1 MKPKQRFAILLLLPA
16 ALSMLSGWNG
26 LTNASRIT
34 TSGLTA
40 PDPLIVSI
48 MGEVDRNEWLDINK
62 GLSGEHPVVVGG
74 SAVTFKTRYTPSE
87 PGTLSEQY
95 VYEYFQSLGLP
106 TSYHAWSGSTS
117 RCIGIT
123 GRNVIAEIRG
133 SKDPSRIYLV
143 TAHLDSTSPSPFSNA
158 PGADDDGSG
167 TTAVMMAAKILR
179 AYKFD
184 YTLRFVAF
192 TGEER
197 GLCGSNR
204 YVADARGRNEEI
216 MGALNLDMIAYD
228 SNGVKDVELH
238 AGTRPDS
245 QEIADLLVSNID
257 TYDLNLVPHIL
268 TDSAT
273 VLSDHASFWI
283 YNYPAIAA
291 AEYLFSGD
299 GNPYIHSVRC
309 CDTSDHLDLDMASD
323 YTKAAIATL
332 AMMGGV
338 QQGSFTQPSPIP
350 PTVVPAPPTAT
361 VIAILAPPQNVPGDA
376 SRTFPETNKSLKGL
390 FLDYW
395 TNNGGLAQ
403 QGYPISEVIGEV
415 SDLNGKPYSVQY
427 TERAVFEYHP
437 ENQPPFNVLLSQ
449 LGTFQY
455 KKKYSNGAPG
465 QKPNNDAGSILFPE
479 TGKRVGGKFLDYWKS
494 HGGVAQQGYPISE
507 EFQEKSDLNGQTYL
521 VQYFERAV
529 FEYHPENSPP
539 NDVLLSQLGTF
550 RYKQRYS
557 GK

>member
-1 MKPKQRFAILLLLPA
+1 MKSKQRLAVLLLLPA
-16 ALSMLSGWNG
+16 VLLALSGWNG
-26 LTNASRIT
+26 LTNASRVTT
-34 TSGLTA
+34 TSLA
-40 PDPLIVSI
+40 VPDPQIVNI
-48 MGEVDRNEWLDINK
+48 MGGVDRSEWLDINK
-62 GLSGEHPVVVGG
+62 GLSGERPVVVGG
-74 SAVTFKTRYTPSE
+74 TAVTFRTRYTPSE

-95 VYEYFQSLGLP
+95 VYEYFQSLGLQ
-106 TSYHAWSGSTS
+106 TSYHAWSGSTA

-133 SKDPSRIYLV
+133 AKQPSRIYLI
-143 TAHLDSTSPSPFSNA
+143 TAHLDSTSPSPLSYA

-167 TTAVMMAAKILR
+167 TTAVMLAAKILR

-204 YVADARGRNEEI
+204 YVADAHVRNEDI
-216 MGALNLDMIAYD
+216 RGALNLDMIAYD
-228 SNGVKDVELH
+228 SNGVKDVEIH
-238 AGTRPDS
+238 TGTRPDS
-245 QEIADLLVSNID
+245 QELANLLVSNMD
-257 TYDLNLVPHIL
+257 TYDLDLVPHIL
-268 TDSAT
+268 TDTAT
-273 VLSDHASFWI
+273 VLSDHSSFWI
-283 YNYPAIAA
+283 NNYPAIAA

-309 CDTSDHLDLDMASD
+309 CDTSDHLDMEMATD
-323 YTKAAIATL
+323 YTKVAIATL
-332 AMMGGV
+332 AMLGGV
-338 QQGSFTQPSPIP
+338 QQGSFAQPSPVA
-350 PTVVPAPPTAT
+350 PTVVPVTPTAT
-361 VIAILAPPQNVPGDA
+361 ATIAPPQNVPGDA
-376 SRTFPETNKSLKGL
+376 SRTFPETSNTLKGL

-403 QGYPISEVIGEV
+403 QGYPISEVVGEV

-455 KKKYSNGAPG
+455 KEKYPNGAPG
-465 QKPNNDAGSILFPE
+465 YKPNNEEGFILFPE
-479 TGKRVGGKFLDYWKS
+479 TGKRLGGKFLEYWKS

-529 FEYHPENSPP
+529 FESHPENSPP

-550 RYKQRYS
+550 RFKQRY
-557 GK
+557 GAK